1 MKTFLLIHKNKIII
15 GFIIIMILGS
25 ALLFGGPKNE
35 PQTDIAAETSS
46 PKPTETLSVQS
57 TRQPEEMETSTPE
70 PISVTPEYAGTEKIN
85 TGAELSNTEQPA
97 DATNDIKYDT
107 DYAAVPMEEPGA
119 SYEIRAEEN
128 KNNHENENI
137 CTLSVRCDD
146 ILKNMDRLTEGKAEL
161 IPPDGIILAP
171 VSVEFYDGESVFNL
185 LQRELKKN
193 KIHMEFV
200 NTPST
205 NSAYIEGINNIYEMD
220 CGSRSGWTYMVNG
233 ETPNCGCS
241 QYKLKSGDIV
251 EWIYVCDL

>member
-15 GFIIIMILGS
+15 GFIIIMVLGA
-25 ALLFGGPKNE
+25 ALLFGGSKNE
-35 PQTDIAAETSS
+35 PQTDIVAITSS
-46 PKPTETLSVQS
+46 PKPTETISVQS
-57 TRQPEEMETSTPE
+57 TAKPEEIEDSTPE
-70 PISVTPEYAGTEKIN
+70 PIPAQQNHTGTEEIN
-85 TGAELSNTEQPA
+85 TEAKSSNTESA
-97 DATNDIKYDT
+97 SDSTKDIKNDT
-107 DYAAVPMEEPGA
+107 DYAPAPVEEPGI

-128 KNNHENENI
+128 KNNDENKNT
-137 CTLSVRCDD
+137 CTLSVRCDE

-171 VSVEFYDGESVFNL
+171 VSVEFYDGESVFNV

-220 CGSRSGWTYMVNG
+220 CGSRSGWTYRVNG

-241 QYKLKSGDIV
+241 QYKLKAGDVV
-251 EWIYVCDL
+251 EWVYVCDL